1 MAKCMAREGLV
12 EKPEMDETIQTLR
25 EEIHTIGRRFDAES
39 HMINTALC
47 SKHEE
52 LLAAIQR
59 VKAAS
64 ITREEAFRA
73 REEAAIARE
82 EAAIAREEAREKAAI
97 ASEEAREKAAIAREK
112 ARDEDRDRAAIARET
127 LAFKIVEKVQQ
138 LEQIFSAHHLDLA
151 ERLERNRIEE
161 ALRSKEGFEEAKE
174 RAPRPACRQYACAAQ
189 EPGSLMRVILGVRI
203 FNE

>member
-59 VKAAS
+59 VEAAS
-64 ITREEAFRA
+64 TTREEAFRA
-73 REEAAIARE
+73 CE
-82 EAAIAREEAREKAAI
+82 EAAIAREEARD
-97 ASEEAREKAAIAREK
+97 EA
-112 ARDEDRDRAAIARET
+112 RDRAAIARET
-127 LAFKIVEKVQQ
+127 LAFNGVETSSQQLVSARLQQ
-138 LEQIFSAHHLDLA
+138 LEQIVSAHHRDLA
-151 ERLERNRIEE
+151 EQLERNRIEA

-174 RAPRPACRQYACAAQ
+174 HRDRLADRTLVPLK
-189 EPGSLMRVILGVRI
+189 SLD
-203 FNE
+203 ES

>member
-59 VKAAS
+59 VEAAS
-64 ITREEAFRA
+64 T
-73 REEAAIARE
+73 ARE
-82 EAAIAREEAREKAAI
+82 EAAIAREEARD
-97 ASEEAREKAAIAREK
+97 EA
-112 ARDEDRDRAAIARET
+112 RDRAAIARET
-127 LAFKIVEKVQQ
+127 LAFNGVETSFQQ
-138 LEQIFSAHHLDLA
+138 LEQIVSAHHLYLV
-151 ERLERNRIEE
+151 EQLERNRIEE

-174 RAPRPACRQYACAAQ
+174 HRDRLADRTLVPLM
-189 EPGSLMRVILGVRI
+189 SLD
-203 FNE
+203 ES